1 LLAVEFGRSIHIDEV
16 FQQIHIR
23 KDVGEFVNERCR
35 RTHVSFFLIFFFI
48 LFKLLCYWK
57 LSLFKYQEKFQRI
70 YCQARSK
77 GASSV
82 GELETSP
89 LDPVLEEKVLGLGV
103 GSKLLVERP
112 RDDYMGLE
120 TLLMIIK
127 VEIVVSRKKGK
138 HQVVIHMIHKR
149 LSNWDNDFHKVRR
162 RFAKWGRKM
171 SGWVINFSNN
181 FSNFNQLSCISYHLT
196 HAISLNKTNNKTTTK
211 SNKMINRSNN
221 RKTSNN
227 QTLHIMIITRLH

>member
-1 LLAVEFGRSIHIDEV
+1 MTKEEGHEMRDFDNHCHNQSHWPACPPVQIRLAMLDWSSDGSF
-16 FQQIHIR
+16 
-23 KDVGEFVNERCR
+23 VGAPPLEGEG
-35 RTHVSFFLIFFFI
+35 
-48 LFKLLCYWK
+48 K
-57 LSLFKYQEKFQRI
+57 
-70 YCQARSK
+70 ARSK

-149 LSNWDNDFHKVRR
+149 LSN
-162 RFAKWGRKM
+162 
-171 SGWVINFSNN
+171 
-181 FSNFNQLSCISYHLT
+181 
-196 HAISLNKTNNKTTTK
+196 
-211 SNKMINRSNN
+211 
-221 RKTSNN
+221 
-227 QTLHIMIITRLH
+227 